1 MKRGYVI
8 LDHPADMGI
17 EAYGKNLKEAFEEA
31 AIALNSIILDLT
43 TVEPI
48 QHRKIEIKAS
58 DYEHLLV
65 KWLSEILYLYDGD
78 NFVCCEFDI
87 EDLNPNFL
95 KAEVKGE
102 IFNNQKHQT
111 KLDVKAVTYHQILVC
126 ENSERG
132 LVRVF
137 LDI

>member
-1 MKRGYVI
+1 MRRGYVI

-17 EAYGKNLKEAFEEA
+17 EAYGENLKEAFEEA
-31 AIALNSIILDLT
+31 AIALTSIILDMAAI
-43 TVEPI
+43 EPS
-48 QHRKIEIKAS
+48 QNRKIEIKAS

-78 NFVCCEFDI
+78 NFVCCDFNV
-87 EDLNPNFL
+87 EDLQPNYL
-95 KAEVKGE
+95 IAEVKGE
-102 IFNNQKHQT
+102 IFDNKKHLT

-126 ENSERG
+126 ENAERG

>member
-1 MKRGYVI
+1 MKPGYI
-8 LDHPADMGI
+8 LLDHPSDIGI

-31 AIALNSIILDLT
+31 AFALISIILDTSNIELKET
-43 TVEPI
+43 
-48 QHRKIEIKAS
+48 KYIEIKAS

-65 KWLSEILYLYDGD
+65 KWLSEILYLYDGE
-78 NFVCCEFDI
+78 NFVCSEFDI
-87 EDLNPNFL
+87 KEIRQDLL
-95 KAEVKGE
+95 KAEIKGE
-102 IFNNQKHQT
+102 NFDQAKHLT

-132 LVRVF
+132 LVKVF